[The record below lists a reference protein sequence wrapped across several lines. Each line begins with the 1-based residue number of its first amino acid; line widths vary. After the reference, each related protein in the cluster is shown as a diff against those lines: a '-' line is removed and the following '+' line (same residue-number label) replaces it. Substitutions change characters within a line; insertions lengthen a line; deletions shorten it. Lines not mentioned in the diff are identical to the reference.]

1 MLISRFNSAVFVGL
15 TANEYTVAAVTEDF
29 VKGAN
34 WTLTGYDP
42 LQEVIITEMQQNI
55 SSYERLDQ
63 DTCIRQYGVDYL
75 SNRRHV
81 IVVVSG
87 QSSNPLV
94 AFLDWNYTTSQNSWV
109 CGTTQGPGMNMEPLS
124 IDDFDCSV
132 PVALANDTLYMAD
145 TWLVEYCLSE
155 PVQDICRLQF
165 AVPIMVVVLCCNFV
179 KLVCMGITIWKCQES
194 TFVTLGDALS
204 SLLEK
209 ADPYTNGM
217 CTASKKDFE
226 DQAWPDPHPT
236 RWIAKRH
243 FRCEAVGIQR
253 FILTNVM

>member
-1 MLISRFNSAVFVGL
+1 MLISRFNSAVFVSL

-34 WTLTGYDP
+34 WTLTEYDP
-42 LQEVIITEMQQNI
+42 FQEEIIGEMQRNI

-75 SNRRHV
+75 SNRRHA

-109 CGTTQGPGMNMEPLS
+109 CGTAQGPGMTMEPLS

-132 PVALANDTLYMAD
+132 PVALANDTVYMAD
-145 TWLVEYCLSE
+145 SWLVEYCLSE
-155 PVQDICRLQF
+155 QVQDICRLQF

-179 KLVCMGITIWKCQES
+179 KLVCMGITIWKCRES

-217 CTASKKDFE
+217 CTASKKDFA
-226 DQAWPDPHPT
+226 DQAWPDPHPK
-236 RWIAKRH
+236 RWTEKRH

-253 FILTNVM
+253 FILTNIM